1 MEKPTFGEK
10 FRALL
15 ATGRVANLPTVWSNV
30 LVAFWSASALNSSY
44 TEHPESNSIRLV
56 FLIFILIAAS
66 CIYVGGCFLG
76 DARDVHFDTKNRPSR
91 PIPQGILSVTLVS
104 FLAWGLFALA
114 ALIILTYLP
123 PSIVIVTKHS
133 FTSFLSLFSPKDI
146 IQLHELAAFSI
157 LTICVVTYAFIHKK
171 SKPVGLLLMSSC
183 RLLLIIFAAAC
194 AYKTLFSD
202 GNLNGLTN
210 PYFLRGWLEPW
221 LMVFAGVVGAYT
233 LLLSWV
239 ASTESTPGQFPFRKL
254 LATCMIT
261 LPVASYYSSALFF
274 EKIKETTLAYWK
286 EDPFTSDAELAT
298 INSLNPANFE
308 VHYIALAVCVGW
320 IIFALY
326 GLKKS
331 KPVFVSRALAGF
343 CLLDACFVA
352 AYSPTIALICIG
364 LFCVA
369 LLLQKI
375 APLR

>member
-1 MEKPTFGEK
+1 MVTFGEK

-15 ATGRVANLPTVWSNV
+15 ATGRMANLPTVWSNV
-30 LVAFWSASALNSSY
+30 LVGFWLASALNSSY
-44 TEHPESNSIRLV
+44 LSTLSGINLRLV
-56 FLIFILIAAS
+56 FLGFILIVAS

-76 DARDVHFDTKNRPSR
+76 DARDIHFDKKNRPNR
-91 PIPQGILSVTLVS
+91 PLPQGILSVSLVS

-114 ALIILTYLP
+114 SLVTLTYLL
-123 PSIVIVTKHS
+123 PSIYIS
-133 FTSFLSLFSPKDI
+133 MGYSLTELFGSIGAKDI
-146 IQLHELAAFSI
+146 KDILQLHELAVFLI
-157 LTICVVTYAFIHKK
+157 MIVCVITYAFIHKK

-183 RLLLIIFAAAC
+183 RLLLVIFAASC
-194 AYKTLFSD
+194 AYKTMFSYEQSH
-202 GNLNGLTN
+202 GLTP
-210 PYFLRGWLEPW
+210 PYFLQGWLEPW
-221 LMVFAGVVGAYT
+221 LMVFAGTVGAYT

-261 LPVASYYSSALFF
+261 LPVASYFANTLFF
-274 EKIKETTLAYWK
+274 KSIWAISEYW
-286 EDPFTSDAELAT
+286 ESDPFEAAAEPIFIGMAHPP
-298 INSLNPANFE
+298 SFG
-308 VHYIALAVCVGW
+308 VHYVALAACMAW

-352 AYSPTIALICIG
+352 AYSPTIALVCIG

-375 APLR
+375 APAT